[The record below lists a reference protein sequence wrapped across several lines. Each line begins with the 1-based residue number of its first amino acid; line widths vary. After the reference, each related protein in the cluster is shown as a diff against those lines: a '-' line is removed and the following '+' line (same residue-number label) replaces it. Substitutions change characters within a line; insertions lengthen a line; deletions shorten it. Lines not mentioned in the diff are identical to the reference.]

1 MRWVSTS
8 AAAGFQAVAVAPAS
22 SINPRRVTRV
32 SRHQFEAR
40 KAVGLWLKLKVR
52 VHTPSARPAD
62 QSVAKR
68 AGLPKNDH
76 GTSCSFSTTSTSAC
90 SGGRRWRRW
99 LRRNESLKSGRAGS
113 GSAAVL
119 IQQHA
124 DQSHLSGLLCRYW
137 KQDAQPLHDSL
148 SERHRGWH
156 RACLGGKG
164 ESPKDGISSASLVLR
179 GGATVDPIV
188 AVNSWGAVVRPDCG
202 RLWAADLALAG
213 EIDRQPPIPD
223 AGLDRKD
230 FSQCATAIS
239 GANTTTAVIATDA
252 ALDKGGCWRFVLPTL
267 EDNVAAGITPIEG

>member
-1 MRWVSTS
+1 M
-8 AAAGFQAVAVAPAS
+8 
-22 SINPRRVTRV
+22 
-32 SRHQFEAR
+32 
-40 KAVGLWLKLKVR
+40 
-52 VHTPSARPAD
+52 
-62 QSVAKR
+62 
-68 AGLPKNDH
+68 
-76 GTSCSFSTTSTSAC
+76 
-90 SGGRRWRRW
+90 
-99 LRRNESLKSGRAGS
+99 
-113 GSAAVL
+113 L

-179 GGATVDPIV
+179 GGATVDAIV

-239 GANTTTAVIATDA
+239 GANTTTAVIANDA
-252 ALDKGGCWRFVLPTL
+252 APDKGGCWRFVLPTL